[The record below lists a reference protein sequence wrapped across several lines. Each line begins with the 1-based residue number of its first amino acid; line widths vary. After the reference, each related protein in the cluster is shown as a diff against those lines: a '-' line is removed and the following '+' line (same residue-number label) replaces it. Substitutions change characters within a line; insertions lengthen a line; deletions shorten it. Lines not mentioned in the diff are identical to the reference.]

1 MPSSK
6 ERIALVTGAN
16 RGLGLE
22 TSRQLALQGIRV
34 ILTSRDT
41 AKGEVALQVLQAEGL
56 PAEYQP
62 LDVADP
68 QGVQLLADTIEAR
81 HGHLDILVNNA
92 GVFPD
97 SQDHGGA
104 SVLTAGVDSITRA
117 FDTNTL
123 GPLRL
128 CQALVPL
135 MRRNGY
141 GRIVNVASGMGQL
154 AEMNGGYPAY
164 RLSKTALNALTRIL
178 ADELAGTGIL
188 VNSVCP
194 GWVRTDMGGPSATR
208 TIEEGVETIVWLAT
222 LPDGGPS
229 GLFFRDRQ
237 PIPW

>member
-1 MPSSK
+1 MPASQ
-6 ERIALVTGAN
+6 ERIALVSGAN

-41 AKGEVALQVLQAEGL
+41 AKGEAALQILQAEGL
-56 PAEYQP
+56 PVEYQP
-62 LDVADP
+62 LDVTDP
-68 QGVQLLADTIEAR
+68 QGVQRLADTIAAR
-81 HGHLDILVNNA
+81 HGQLHILVNNA

-97 SQDHGGA
+97 SQDPGGA
-104 SVLTAGVDSITRA
+104 SVLTAGVDSIKRA
-117 FDTNTL
+117 FETNTL

-128 CQALVPL
+128 CQALIPL
-135 MRRNGY
+135 MRERDY

-178 ADELAGTGIL
+178 AAELAGTGIL

-194 GWVRTDMGGPSATR
+194 GWVRTDMGGAGASR
-208 TIEEGVETIVWLAT
+208 SIEEGVDTIVWLAT

-229 GLFFRDRQ
+229 GLFCRDRQ

>member
-22 TSRQLALQGIRV
+22 TSRKLALQGIRV

-41 AKGEVALQVLQAEGL
+41 AKGEAALQVLQAEGL

-62 LDVADP
+62 LDVADSA
-68 QGVQLLADTIEAR
+68 GVGLLAETIEAR

-92 GVFPD
+92 GVFTD
-97 SQDHGGA
+97 SQDPGGA
-104 SVLTAGVDSITRA
+104 SVLTAGVDSIQRA

-178 ADELAGTGIL
+178 SDELAGTGIL

-208 TIEEGVETIVWLAT
+208 GIEEGVGTIVWLAT
-222 LPDGGPS
+222 LPEGSPS

>member
-1 MPSSK
+1 MPASQ
-6 ERIALVTGAN
+6 ERIALVSGAN
-16 RGLGLE
+16 RGLGLD

-41 AKGEVALQVLQAEGL
+41 AKGEAALQILQAEGL
-56 PAEYQP
+56 PVEYQP
-62 LDVADP
+62 LDVTDP
-68 QGVQLLADTIEAR
+68 QGVQRLADTIAAR
-81 HGHLDILVNNA
+81 HGQLHILVNNA

-97 SQDHGGA
+97 SQDPGGA
-104 SVLTAGVDSITRA
+104 SVLTAGVDSIRGA
-117 FDTNTL
+117 FETNTL

-178 ADELAGTGIL
+178 AAELAGTGIL

-194 GWVRTDMGGPSATR
+194 GWVRTDMGGAGASR
-208 TIEEGVETIVWLAT
+208 SIEEGVDTIVWLAT
-222 LPDGGPS
+222 LPDGSPS
-229 GLFFRDRQ
+229 GLFCRDRQ